1 MEKIESLINKL
12 TITWY
17 PSFNCNFSCAYC
29 ASWLHQKN
37 AYSPS
42 LQDLE
47 KIFNALKAFF
57 PKDRNTNIWFAGGE
71 PSQISH
77 LPDFVNLIK
86 KDNNIE
92 IGLNSNGSASFEYYD
107 NLFQNIDLANF
118 SVHFDFIKYKAYFK
132 KLMRLYE
139 KYEQKISFSVMVD
152 KRHFDDV
159 EKTCALLKK
168 YKINHSIIKING
180 RKDSFNQY
188 SDEELDFINQYK
200 SVGRNNTV
208 KVNGKNYTDY
218 TFKNLFTS
226 YNNFKDWKCY
236 VPQQHLYVAGSK
248 LYAGLCKIK
257 YYGDLLEDVIKPI
270 DNYVICDGRKCQC
283 MGDLRASKEKVVENK
298 IPINF

>member
-1 MEKIESLINKL
+1 MGKIESLIDKL

-118 SVHFDFIKYKAYFK
+118 SVHFDFINYRAYFK
-132 KLMRLYE
+132 KLIRLYE

-152 KRHFDDV
+152 KRYFDDV
-159 EKTCALLKK
+159 KKTCALLKK
-168 YKINHSIIKING
+168 YKINHSIIKIRG
-180 RKDSFNQY
+180 KGSFNQY
-188 SDEELDFINQYK
+188 SKEEIDFINQYK
-200 SVGRNNTV
+200 SVGRPNTV

-218 TFKNLFTS
+218 TFSNLFTS

-236 VPQQHLYVAGSK
+236 VPQHHLYVAGSK
-248 LYAGLCKIK
+248 LYAGMCQRK
-257 YYGDLLEDVIKPI
+257 YYGDLLEDVKTI
-270 DNYVICDGRKCQC
+270 DNYVICDGRRCSC
-283 MGDLRASKEKVVENK
+283 SADLRASKEKNY
-298 IPINF
+298 